1 MEQIIGIGMDQIEI
15 GRVTKAVQKGAF
27 LHRYYSKRE
36 QGIIGKRLTSA
47 ATNFAGKEAVVKAL
61 GTGFAGVLPVE
72 VEILRNSSGAPY
84 VELSGNAKEIAGSLG
99 VEKIYISLS
108 DSRTMAAAFA
118 VAVGKAEKMQEE

>member
-15 GRVTKAVQKGAF
+15 GRVTKAVQKGSF

-47 ATNFAGKEAVVKAL
+47 ATNFAGKEAVVKA
-61 GTGFAGVLPVE
+61 
-72 VEILRNSSGAPY
+72 
-84 VELSGNAKEIAGSLG
+84 
-99 VEKIYISLS
+99 KIYISLS